1 MSFESL
7 GLEPELLR
15 AVAAKGYATPT
26 PIQLQAIPAVL
37 AGRDV
42 LAGAQTGTGK
52 TAGFVLPLLQKLRQ
66 AQGTA
71 PRVLVLSPTRELSA
85 QIAASAAD
93 YGAHKNLRTQV
104 IFGGVGERPQIDGLR
119 AGCDLLIATPGRLI
133 DLAERKLCDL
143 SKVQYFVLD
152 EADRMLDMG
161 FIHAIKQVIR
171 MLPAQRQNLMF
182 SATYSDDIRRLAERF
197 LKDPIAIEVTPRNK
211 TADRVE
217 QLAYRVDK
225 DQKRHLLAHLFE
237 HGATDEGRWQQA
249 LVFTRTKHGANRL
262 AEQLEGAGVSA
273 AAIHGN
279 KSQSARVRALEDFKL
294 GRVRALVATEVA
306 SRGLDIKE
314 LPQVVNY
321 ELPNVPED
329 YVHRIGRTARAGS
342 TGRAVSL
349 VAADEA
355 TLLRD
360 IEKTMRATVP
370 FAPVPPFAQIE
381 PKAALRGPRPG
392 GEAERRGAHAHGAHP
407 AAGRSS
413 AGQAARSGAEPGQG
427 RGPGQGTGQ
436 GAGRGS
442 VRGGR
447 GLGHGHGHGHGGR
460 GPGEGGRHGGHD
472 GHRRPGGQGGSQ
484 HGSGSRRPL
493 DAPRHDTD
501 GSRGFSLGDA
511 IRQAQGEVGAPA
523 PVSRPSASPDSRG
536 GSARRPGGHG
546 GRPGSRSFH
555 FEPSR
560 RSRKSS

>member
-1 MSFESL
+1 MSFDSL

-15 AVAAKGYATPT
+15 AVADKGYTTPT
-26 PIQLQAIPAVL
+26 PIQLKAIPAVL

-52 TAGFVLPLLQKLRQ
+52 TAGFVLPLLQKLAH
-66 AQGTA
+66 AQGKA
-71 PRVLVLSPTRELSA
+71 PRALVLSPTRELSA
-85 QIAASAAD
+85 QIADSAAD

-133 DLAERKLCDL
+133 DLAERRLCDL
-143 SKVQYFVLD
+143 SQVQYFVLD

-161 FIHAIKQVIR
+161 FIHAIKQIIK
-171 MLPAQRQNLMF
+171 MLPAKRQNLMF

-197 LKDPIAIEVTPRNK
+197 LHDPVAIEVTPRNK

-225 DQKRHLLAHLFE
+225 DQKRHLLVHLFE
-237 HGATDEGRWQQA
+237 HGATDEGPWQQA

-262 AEQLEGAGVSA
+262 AEQLLGAGVSA

-279 KSQSARVRALEDFKL
+279 KSQSARVRALEDFKG
-294 GRVRALVATEVA
+294 GRIRALVATEVA

-349 VAADEA
+349 VAGDEA
-355 TLLRD
+355 SLLRD
-360 IEKTMRATVP
+360 IEKTMKASVPFTTVP
-370 FAPVPPFAQIE
+370 AYAIVQPKPVASRAPS
-381 PKAALRGPRPG
+381 G
-392 GEAERRGAHAHGAHP
+392 GEPARGGQGSRGAGQREGQRDGQRHG
-407 AAGRSS
+407 
-413 AGQAARSGAEPGQG
+413 Q
-427 RGPGQGTGQ
+427 
-436 GAGRGS
+436 
-442 VRGGR
+442 
-447 GLGHGHGHGHGGR
+447 GHGHGHHGHGPSRGRGQGGAPGGR
-460 GPGEGGRHGGHD
+460 GGHGEGGRRGGHD
-472 GHRRPGGQGGSQ
+472 GHRRPGGHGHSQGGG
-484 HGSGSRRPL
+484 HRGEAGGSAGEGP
-493 DAPRHDTD
+493 
-501 GSRGFSLGDA
+501 RGFSLGDA
-511 IRQAQGEVGAPA
+511 IKQAQGEV
-523 PVSRPSASPDSRG
+523 VSRPSASPHSRD
-536 GSARRPGGHG
+536 GSAPRPGGHG

-560 RSRKSS
+560 RSRRSS

>member
-1 MSFESL
+1 MTSFDSL

-15 AVAAKGYATPT
+15 AVTDKGYTTPT

-37 AGRDV
+37 SGRDV

-52 TAGFVLPLLQKLRQ
+52 TASFVLPLLQKLGH
-66 AQGTA
+66 AQGAA

-104 IFGGVGERPQIDGLR
+104 SFGGVGERPQIDGLR

-171 MLPAQRQNLMF
+171 MLPQQRQNLMF

-197 LKDPIAIEVTPRNK
+197 LRDPVAIEVAPRNR

-225 DQKRHLLAHLFE
+225 DQKRHLLVHLFE
-237 HGATDEGRWQQA
+237 HGSGDEGAWPQA

-262 AEQLEGAGVSA
+262 AEQLSGAGVSA

-294 GRVRALVATEVA
+294 GRIRALVATEVA

-360 IEKTMRATVP
+360 IEKTMRASVP
-370 FAPVPPFAQIE
+370 FAPLPAYAVVESKPV
-381 PKAALRGPRPG
+381 LRAPQQSG
-392 GEAERRGAHAHGAHP
+392 GGAGERRGGRDHG
-407 AAGRSS
+407 G
-413 AGQAARSGAEPGQG
+413 GQG
-427 RGPGQGTGQ
+427 
-436 GAGRGS
+436 GR
-442 VRGGR
+442 R
-447 GLGHGHGHGHGGR
+447 
-460 GPGEGGRHGGHD
+460 GGHD
-472 GHRRPGGQGGSQ
+472 GHRRPGGRGHVPRDAGQRRAADPSRRSAGGS
-484 HGSGSRRPL
+484 GAG
-493 DAPRHDTD
+493 A
-501 GSRGFSLGDA
+501 GESRGFSLGTA
-511 IRQAQGEVGAPA
+511 IREAQGEVAGS
-523 PVSRPSASPDSRG
+523 VSRPSASPHTRG
-536 GSARRPGGHG
+536 GSAQRPAGRD